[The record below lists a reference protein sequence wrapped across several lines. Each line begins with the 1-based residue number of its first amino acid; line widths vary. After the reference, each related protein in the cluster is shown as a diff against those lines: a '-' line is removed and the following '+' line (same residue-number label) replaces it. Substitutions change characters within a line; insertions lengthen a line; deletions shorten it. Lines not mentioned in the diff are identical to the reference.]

1 MSGTTGDRWT
11 CWISWI
17 LVARVWRQSCFL
29 GCVLLASLRTANAA
43 PNFNT
48 QDPLAFFTGTAE
60 PMIRYS
66 TAQWCAQ
73 GFSDYTNTF
82 GTLTTNAFS
91 ITNIPV
97 FINGAF
103 VYSPAV
109 NRLLQLAA
117 NVYDVTTN
125 SPYPSVF
132 SPLFSSD
139 GAGDVYITGY
149 TNVVPFADGAADV
162 QLSAPTDI
170 AALAALP
177 SFTNL
182 TINVYG
188 VPWIIGAKKGLPNFN
203 EFSMINTLSVK
214 RRLMMTRP
222 TTNSATSVNLAAFHT
237 NQMYMMNLSS
247 SLGIELWNS
256 YTNNYPDPVLIAYRE
271 NASLT
276 ITNDEPGFE
285 LDVGSQP
292 LIFSTNQLVSLN
304 NWPGTGTSW
313 LAGNPN
319 PSSFVVP
326 LNASLVL
333 MTNMV
338 YRTSYAPLTPGTLPA
353 GFPAPCLISA
363 NYFGLFGMPVL
374 YETNTPG
381 FPFPQFGLLLTNR
394 LQVFIL
400 DLDTSGVYH
409 VIDYVQFAGPNSAI
423 NVNYN
428 LADLD
433 NAGNNFGTGVWDTN
447 YTPGSAA
454 PNGLTYGI
462 RNQIAVSKS
471 GSPPAEDGVWVSD
484 AQGMPYNGTIAQ
496 EQAYFSAFFL
506 PGNKSVV
513 PVAATNLQLAVQA
526 PYSPTR
532 YVVQYF
538 TWQAN
543 DPLVHYLASDI
554 NNSLAA
560 NAVAF
565 PRPGVSYYNAGQIIQ
580 PLTGLNLGLLN
591 DRYAPWGGNPHFVGE
606 GQASQLDTNIYNL
619 AERDPL
625 MWHSDNWNF
634 PSNPFSTF
642 DWIGRIHRGTPWQ
655 TVYLK
660 ADDVLAT
667 TGLSAWEAW
676 TGNFNPFDAINSAPV
691 QDWHLASLLTSIL
704 NTNPVGQLVSVNNTN
719 LNTWLVLLDGLTA
732 WTNSQSDVFNSVLI
746 SSNSPQAAVIVNAI
760 QSARSSF
767 PGQSFGDVGDI
778 LATEQMTEQSPFLD
792 WGDVG
797 QQQSGITDEAYEI
810 IPSQLLSLLRM
821 DSSGAVAW
829 SNGQL
834 VVNFTGWNVHPYAI
848 QVSHDLI
855 NWVSISTN
863 YPVNGIF
870 SYTNSAAA
878 GSTPQFYRTLLLQ

>member
-1 MSGTTGDRWT
+1 
-11 CWISWI
+11 

-29 GCVLLASLRTANAA
+29 GCVLLASLRPANAA

-48 QDPLAFFTGTAE
+48 QDPLAFFTGTAD

-73 GFSDYTNTF
+73 DFSDYTNNF
-82 GTLTTNAFS
+82 GALTTNSFA
-91 ITNIPV
+91 INNIPV
-97 FINGAF
+97 FINGVF

-117 NVYDVTTN
+117 NVYDATTN
-125 SPYPSVF
+125 SLYPSVF
-132 SPLFSSD
+132 CPLFSSD
-139 GAGDVYITGY
+139 GTGDVYITGY
-149 TNVVPFADGAADV
+149 TNVVPFSDGATDV

-237 NQMYMMNLSS
+237 NQMYIMNLSS

-256 YTNNYPDPVLIAYRE
+256 YINNYPDPVLIAYRE

-276 ITNDEPGFE
+276 ITNDEAGFE
-285 LDVGSQP
+285 GDVGSQP
-292 LIFSTNQLVSLN
+292 LMFSTNQEWILN
-304 NWPGTGTSW
+304 NWPGTGTAW

-319 PSSFVVP
+319 ASSFVIP
-326 LNASLVL
+326 LNTSIIL
-333 MTNMV
+333 MTNAI
-338 YRTSYAPLTPGTLPA
+338 YRSRFANLTPGTVPPSLM
-353 GFPAPCLISA
+353 APCFVST
-363 NYFGLFGMPVL
+363 NYLGGLGWPVL

-400 DLDTSGVYH
+400 DLDSSGLYH

-423 NVNYN
+423 NVNNN

-433 NAGNNFGTGVWDTN
+433 NAGNNFGTGIWDTN
-447 YTPGSAA
+447 FTPGSAA

-462 RNQIAVSKS
+462 KNQIAVSKN

-484 AQGMPYNGTIAQ
+484 AQGVPYNGTIAQ
-496 EQAYFSAFFL
+496 QQAYFLAFFL

-554 NNSLAA
+554 NDSFAA
-560 NAVAF
+560 SAAAV
-565 PRPGVSYYNAGQIIQ
+565 PRPGVSYYNAGQTIQ

-591 DRYAPWGGNPHFVGE
+591 DRYAPWGGNPHFVAE
-606 GQASQLDTNIYNL
+606 GASDQ
-619 AERDPL
+619 
-625 MWHSDNWNF
+625 
-634 PSNPFSTF
+634 
-642 DWIGRIHRGTPWQ
+642 
-655 TVYLK
+655 
-660 ADDVLAT
+660 DDL
-667 TGLSAWEAW
+667 
-676 TGNFNPFDAINSAPV
+676 
-691 QDWHLASLLTSIL
+691 H
-704 NTNPVGQLVSVNNTN
+704 
-719 LNTWLVLLDGLTA
+719 
-732 WTNSQSDVFNSVLI
+732 
-746 SSNSPQAAVIVNAI
+746 
-760 QSARSSF
+760 
-767 PGQSFGDVGDI
+767 
-778 LATEQMTEQSPFLD
+778 
-792 WGDVG
+792 
-797 QQQSGITDEAYEI
+797 
-810 IPSQLLSLLRM
+810 
-821 DSSGAVAW
+821 
-829 SNGQL
+829 
-834 VVNFTGWNVHPYAI
+834 
-848 QVSHDLI
+848 
-855 NWVSISTN
+855 
-863 YPVNGIF
+863 
-870 SYTNSAAA
+870 
-878 GSTPQFYRTLLLQ
+878 